1 MVEPSTSFSPE
12 AASRAARVVA
22 RLKKEGGADGF
33 VPFDQFMEVALY
45 DRDAGFY
52 ARERTPLGS
61 SGDFY
66 TAPHVHPLFGR
77 TLAERVRTVRRA
89 LGRGR
94 PFRVVEVGPGDGT
107 LAETVLAALGRA
119 PEGVEGMEYLLVER
133 SPSMRQVALER
144 VEAAGHASGI
154 PVRLADSVAADG
166 PFEGVVLANELL
178 DALPARRLE
187 WTGSEWRELGIRVE
201 GEAVVAASAPLR
213 TPVPGPELPTPGE
226 PETVLEVSLE
236 AEGWV
241 REVGD
246 HLARGLA
253 ILIDYGMEQSELLV
267 GHRSGTLAA
276 VRSHRTVDDPYAEPG
291 DSDLSMFVNF
301 SRVRAAARR
310 AGLEE
315 IMYCSQSEAL
325 GAWGFPALF
334 EAEVR
339 AAGTGEA
346 EVRLRL
352 AAKNLLF
359 GFDRFRVLEL
369 SPPNGATELR
379 SAT

>member
-12 AASRAARVVA
+12 AASRVARVVA

-119 PEGVEGMEYLLVER
+119 PEGVEGAEYLLVDR

-201 GEAVVAASAPLR
+201 GEVVVAASAPLR

-226 PETVLEVSLE
+226 PETVLEVSPE

-253 ILIDYGMEQSELLV
+253 ILIDYGMEQPELLV

>member
-12 AASRAARVVA
+12 AASRVARVVA

-89 LGRGR
+89 LGRGQ

-226 PETVLEVSLE
+226 PETVLEVSPE